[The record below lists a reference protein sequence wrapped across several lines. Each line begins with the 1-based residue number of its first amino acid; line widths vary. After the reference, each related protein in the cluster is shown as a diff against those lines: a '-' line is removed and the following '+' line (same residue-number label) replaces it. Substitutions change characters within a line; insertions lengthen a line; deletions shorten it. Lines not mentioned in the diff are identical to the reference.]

1 MKMAHKLTM
10 GVGWEGRPDFNGLI
24 ERAKLMDEV
33 GVHSIW
39 LAEAWGH
46 DAFTLLTLV
55 AEHTKKIQI
64 GTFIV
69 NIYGR
74 TPGAYAQH
82 FGTLDI
88 LSKGRMIIGLGT
100 TSANV
105 AEHFHGVKFQ
115 PAVTRMREYIDIIN
129 LLMAEQPLK
138 YEGKLFKLQRG
149 FTLRFETE
157 RKHIPIFV
165 GAMNPKS
172 VELTAQ
178 KADGWFPVDIPLS
191 QLGSAI
197 GEFRG
202 VARAA
207 GRDPMAVDVMTPGSV
222 IITRNVERAKTAT
235 ASGLAFY
242 AGRMGTFYSTQLTRY
257 GFGDEVAK
265 IKQAWDARDAK
276 GATAAV
282 SPRMLNE
289 MCYVTEPDDLS
300 GARERLAAQEAAGA
314 TLHRVEIVERDP
326 AVFAKIVEGLSK

>member
-1 MKMAHKLTM
+1 MAHKLTI
-10 GVGWEGRPDFNGLI
+10 GVGWEGKPDFQGLI
-24 ERAKLMDEV
+24 ERSKMMDEA

-55 AEHTKKIQI
+55 AEHTRRIQI

-82 FGTLDI
+82 FGTLDA
-88 LSKGRMIIGLGT
+88 LSEGRMIIGLGT

-129 LLMAEQPLK
+129 MLMAGTPLK
-138 YEGKLFKLQRG
+138 YDGKLFKLQRG
-149 FTLRFETE
+149 FTLRFEPV

-172 VELTAQ
+172 VVLTAQ
-178 KADGWFPVDIPLS
+178 KADGWFPVDIPLGR
-191 QLGSAI
+191 LGEAT
-197 GEFRG
+197 GEFRKI
-202 VARAA
+202 ARDA
-207 GRDPMAVDVMTPGSV
+207 GRDPMALEIMSPGTV
-222 IITRNVERAKTAT
+222 IVTRNVERARNAT

-242 AGRMGTFYSTQLTRY
+242 AGRMGTFYSEQLTRY
-257 GFGDEVAK
+257 GFGDEVKK

-282 SPRMLNE
+282 SPRMLGE
-289 MCYVTEPDDLS
+289 MLYATEPGDLS

-314 TLHRVEIVERDP
+314 TMHRVEIVERDP
-326 AVFAKIVEGLSK
+326 AAFTRIIEGLSK

>member
-1 MKMAHKLTM
+1 MAHKLTI
-10 GVGWEGRPDFNGLI
+10 GVGWEGRPDFAGLI
-24 ERAKLMDEV
+24 ERAKMAEEA

-55 AEHTKKIQI
+55 AEHTKRILI

-82 FGTLDI
+82 FATLDL

-129 LLMAEQPLK
+129 MLIAAQPLK
-138 YEGKLFKLQRG
+138 YQGKLFKLDRG
-149 FTLRFETE
+149 FTLRFETM
-157 RKHIPIFV
+157 RKHIPIFI

-172 VELTAQ
+172 VVLTAQ
-178 KADGWFPVDIPLS
+178 KADGWFPVDIPLGR
-191 QLGSAI
+191 LGEAI
-197 GEFRG
+197 AEFRG

-207 GRDPMAVDVMTPGSV
+207 GRDPMAIEVMTPGSV
-222 IITRNVERAKTAT
+222 IVTRSVEKARTAQAGT
-235 ASGLAFY
+235 LAFY
-242 AGRMGTFYSTQLTRY
+242 AGRMGTFYSEQLTRY

-276 GATAAV
+276 GAAAAV
-282 SPRMLNE
+282 SPRMIDA
-289 MCYVTEPDDLS
+289 MCCVCQPTDL
-300 GARERLAAQEAAGA
+300 GAARERLAAQEEAGA
-314 TLHRVEIVERDP
+314 ALHRVEVVERDAP
-326 AVFAKIVEGLSK
+326 AFTKIVEELSK

>member
-1 MKMAHKLTM
+1 MAHKLTI
-10 GVGWEGRPDFNGLI
+10 GVGWEGKPDFKGLI
-24 ERAKLMDEV
+24 ERAKAADDA
-33 GVHSIW
+33 GIHSLW

-55 AEHTKKIQI
+55 AEHTRRILI

-69 NIYGR
+69 NIYAR

-82 FGTLDI
+82 FGTLDA
-88 LSKGRMIIGLGT
+88 LSEGRMIIGLGT

-105 AEHFHGVKFQ
+105 AEHFHGVRFQ

-129 LLMAEQPLK
+129 LLMEGTPLK

-149 FTLRFETE
+149 FTLRFEPV

-165 GAMNPKS
+165 GAMNPRS
-172 VELTAQ
+172 VVLTAQ
-178 KADGWFPVDIPLS
+178 KADGWFPVDIPLGR
-191 QLGSAI
+191 LGEAV
-197 GEFRG
+197 GEFRK
-202 VARAA
+202 VARDA
-207 GRDPMAVDVMTPGSV
+207 GRDPMAIDIMSPGTV
-222 IITRNVERAKTAT
+222 IVTRNVERAKNAT
-235 ASGLAFY
+235 AGGLAFY
-242 AGRMGTFYSTQLTRY
+242 AGRMGTFYSEQLTRY
-257 GFGDEVAK
+257 GFGDEVIK

-282 SPRMLNE
+282 SPRMLDE
-289 MCYVTEPDDLS
+289 MCYVTEPGDLS

-326 AVFAKIVEGLSK
+326 AAFTKVVEGLSK

>member
-1 MKMAHKLTM
+1 MAHKLTI
-10 GVGWEGRPDFNGLI
+10 GVGWEGKPDFPGLI
-24 ERAKLMDEV
+24 ERAKTADDA
-33 GVHSIW
+33 GIHSLW

-55 AEHTKKIQI
+55 AEHTKRIQI

-69 NIYGR
+69 NIYAR

-82 FGTLDI
+82 FGTLDA
-88 LSKGRMIIGLGT
+88 LSEGRMIIGLGT

-129 LLMAEQPLK
+129 MLMAGTPLK

-149 FTLRFETE
+149 FTLRFEPV

-172 VELTAQ
+172 VVLTAQ
-178 KADGWFPVDIPLS
+178 KADGWFPVDIPLGR
-191 QLGSAI
+191 LGEAV
-197 GEFRG
+197 GEFRKI
-202 VARAA
+202 ARDA
-207 GRDPMAVDVMTPGSV
+207 GRDPMALEIMSPGTV
-222 IITRNVERAKTAT
+222 IVTRNVERAKSAT

-242 AGRMGTFYSTQLTRY
+242 AGRMGTFYSEQLTRY

-289 MCYVTEPDDLS
+289 MCYVTEPGDLS
-300 GARERLAAQEAAGA
+300 GARERLVAQEAAGA
-314 TLHRVEIVERDP
+314 TMHRVEIVEREP
-326 AVFAKIVEGLSK
+326 AAFGRIVEGLSK

>member
-1 MKMAHKLTM
+1 MAHKLTI
-10 GVGWEGRPDFNGLI
+10 GVGWEGKPDFQGLI
-24 ERAKLMDEV
+24 ERAKTADDA
-33 GVHSIW
+33 GIHSLW

-55 AEHTKKIQI
+55 AEHTKRIQI

-69 NIYGR
+69 NIYAR

-82 FGTLDI
+82 FGTLDA
-88 LSKGRMIIGLGT
+88 LSEGRMIIGLGT

-129 LLMAEQPLK
+129 ILMAGTPLK

-149 FTLRFETE
+149 FTLRFEPV

-172 VELTAQ
+172 VVLTAQ
-178 KADGWFPVDIPLS
+178 KADGWFPVDIPLGR
-191 QLGSAI
+191 LGEAV
-197 GEFRG
+197 GEFRKI
-202 VARAA
+202 AREA
-207 GRDPMAVDVMTPGSV
+207 GRDPMALEIMSPGTV
-222 IITRNVERAKTAT
+222 IVTRNVERAKSAT

-242 AGRMGTFYSTQLTRY
+242 AGRMGTFYSEQLTRY

-282 SPRMLNE
+282 SPRMLGE
-289 MCYVTEPDDLS
+289 MCYVTEPGDLS
-300 GARERLAAQEAAGA
+300 GARERLVAQEAAGA
-314 TLHRVEIVERDP
+314 TMHRVEIVERDP
-326 AVFAKIVEGLSK
+326 AAFVRIVEGLSK

>member
-1 MKMAHKLTM
+1 MAHKLTI
-10 GVGWEGRPDFNGLI
+10 GVGWEGKPDFQGLI
-24 ERAKLMDEV
+24 ERAKTADDA
-33 GVHSIW
+33 GIHSLW

-55 AEHTKKIQI
+55 AEHTKRIQI

-69 NIYGR
+69 NIYAR

-82 FGTLDI
+82 FGTLDA
-88 LSKGRMIIGLGT
+88 LSNGRMIIGLGT

-129 LLMAEQPLK
+129 ILMAGTPLK

-149 FTLRFETE
+149 FTLRFEPV

-172 VELTAQ
+172 VVLTAQ
-178 KADGWFPVDIPLS
+178 KADGWFPVDIPLGR
-191 QLGSAI
+191 LGEAA
-197 GEFRG
+197 GEFRK
-202 VARAA
+202 VAREA
-207 GRDPMAVDVMTPGSV
+207 GRDPMALEIMSPGTV
-222 IITRNVERAKTAT
+222 IVTRNVERAKSAT

-242 AGRMGTFYSTQLTRY
+242 AGRMGTFYSEQLTRY
-257 GFGDEVAK
+257 GFGDEVTK

-289 MCYVTEPDDLS
+289 MCYVTEPGDLS
-300 GARERLAAQEAAGA
+300 GARERLVAQEAAGA
-314 TLHRVEIVERDP
+314 TMHRVEIVERDP
-326 AVFAKIVEGLSK
+326 AAFGRIVEGLSK

>member
-1 MKMAHKLTM
+1 MAHKLTI
-10 GVGWEGRPDFNGLI
+10 GVGWEGKPDFNGLI
-24 ERAKLMDEV
+24 ERCRMMDEA
-33 GVHSIW
+33 GIHSIW

-46 DAFTLLTLV
+46 DAFTLLTLA
-55 AEHTKKIQI
+55 AEHTRRIKI

-74 TPGAYAQH
+74 SPGAYAQH
-82 FGTLDI
+82 FGTLDA
-88 LSKGRMIIGLGT
+88 LSEGRMIIGLGT

-129 LLMAEQPLK
+129 MLMAGEPLK
-138 YEGKLFKLQRG
+138 YHGKLFKLDRG
-149 FTLRFETE
+149 FTLRFEPV
-157 RKHIPIFV
+157 RKHIPIYV

-197 GEFRG
+197 NDFRAI
-202 VARAA
+202 ARAA
-207 GRDPMAVDVMTPGSV
+207 GRDPMAIDVMAPGTV
-222 IITRNVERAKTAT
+222 VVTRNVERAKTAH

-242 AGRMGTFYSTQLTRY
+242 AGRMGTFYSTQLTRF

-289 MCYVTEPDDLS
+289 MCYVTEPGDLS

-314 TLHRVEIVERDP
+314 TLHRVEIVEREP
-326 AVFAKIVEGLSK
+326 AAFRKIVEELSK

>member
-1 MKMAHKLTM
+1 MAHKLTI
-10 GVGWEGRPDFNGLI
+10 GVGWEGKPDFKGLI
-24 ERAKLMDEV
+24 ERSKMMDEA

-55 AEHTKKIQI
+55 AEHTRRIQI

-82 FGTLDI
+82 FGTLDA
-88 LSKGRMIIGLGT
+88 LSEGRMIIGLGT

-129 LLMAEQPLK
+129 MLIAGQPLK
-138 YEGKLFKLQRG
+138 YQGKLFKLDRG
-149 FTLRFETE
+149 FTLRFEPV

-178 KADGWFPVDIPLS
+178 KADGWFPVDIPLGR
-191 QLGSAI
+191 LGEAI
-197 GEFRG
+197 ADFRG
-202 VARAA
+202 VARAG
-207 GRDPMAVDVMTPGSV
+207 GRDPKAIDVMTPGSV
-222 IITRNVERAKTAT
+222 IVTRNVERAKTAT

-257 GFGDEVAK
+257 GFGEEVAK

-289 MCYVTEPDDLS
+289 MCYVTQPGDLS

-314 TLHRVEIVERDP
+314 TLHRVDIVERDP
-326 AVFAKIVEGLSK
+326 AAFTKIVEELSK

>member
-1 MKMAHKLTM
+1 MAYKLTM
-10 GVGWEGRPDFNGLI
+10 GIGWEGRPDFNGLI
-24 ERAKLMDEV
+24 ERSKLMDEV
-33 GVHSIW
+33 GIHSIW

-55 AEHTKKIQI
+55 AEHTKRIQI

-129 LLMAEQPLK
+129 MLMAGQPLR

-191 QLGSAI
+191 QLGAAI
-197 GEFRG
+197 SQFRE
-202 VARAA
+202 VARTA
-207 GRDPMAVDVMTPGSV
+207 GRDPAAIDVMTPGSV

-257 GFGDEVAK
+257 GFGDEVKK

-276 GATAAV
+276 AATAAV

-289 MCYVTEPDDLS
+289 MCYVAEPHDLG

-314 TLHRVEIVERDP
+314 TLHRIEIVERDP
-326 AVFAKIVEGLSK
+326 AAFAKIVETLSK

>member
-1 MKMAHKLTM
+1 MAHKLTL
-10 GVGWEGRPDFNGLI
+10 GVGWEGRPDFTGLI
-24 ERAKLMDEV
+24 ERSKIMDEA
-33 GVHSIW
+33 GIHSIW

-55 AEHTKKIQI
+55 AEHTRRIQI

-82 FGTLDI
+82 FGTLDA
-88 LSKGRMIIGLGT
+88 LSEGRMIIGLGT

-105 AEHFHGVKFQ
+105 AEHFHGVRFQ

-129 LLMAEQPLK
+129 MLIAGQPLK

-149 FTLRFETE
+149 FTLRFETV

-191 QLGSAI
+191 RLGEAI
-197 GEFRG
+197 GEFRAI
-202 VARAA
+202 ARAA
-207 GRDPMAVDVMTPGSV
+207 GRDPMAIDVMTPGSV
-222 IITRNVERAKTAT
+222 IVTRNVERARAAT
-235 ASGLAFY
+235 AGGLAFY

-265 IKQAWDARDAK
+265 IKQAWEARDAK
-276 GATAAV
+276 AATAAV
-282 SPRMLNE
+282 SERMLNE
-289 MCYVTEPDDLS
+289 MCYVTTPDDLS
-300 GARERLAAQEAAGA
+300 GARERLAAQEEAGA
-314 TLHRVEIVERDP
+314 TLHRVDIVERDP
-326 AVFAKIVEGLSK
+326 AAFAKIVAELSR

>member
-1 MKMAHKLTM
+1 MAHKLTI
-10 GVGWEGRPDFNGLI
+10 GVGWEGKPDFPGLI
-24 ERAKLMDEV
+24 ERAKTADDA
-33 GVHSIW
+33 GIHSLW

-55 AEHTKKIQI
+55 AEHTKRIQI

-69 NIYGR
+69 NIYAR

-82 FGTLDI
+82 FGTLDA
-88 LSKGRMIIGLGT
+88 LSNGRMIIGLGT

-129 LLMAEQPLK
+129 ILMAGTPLK

-149 FTLRFETE
+149 FTLRFEPV

-172 VELTAQ
+172 VVLTAQ
-178 KADGWFPVDIPLS
+178 KADGWFPVDIPLGR
-191 QLGSAI
+191 LGEAA
-197 GEFRG
+197 GEFRK
-202 VARAA
+202 VAREA
-207 GRDPMAVDVMTPGSV
+207 GRDPMALEIMSPGTV
-222 IITRNVERAKTAT
+222 IVTRNVERAKSAT

-242 AGRMGTFYSTQLTRY
+242 AGRMGTFYSEQLTRY
-257 GFGDEVAK
+257 GFGDEVTK

-289 MCYVTEPDDLS
+289 MCYVTEPGDLS
-300 GARERLAAQEAAGA
+300 GARERLVAQEAAGA
-314 TLHRVEIVERDP
+314 TMHRVEIVERDP
-326 AVFAKIVEGLSK
+326 AAFGRIVEGLSK

>member
-1 MKMAHKLTM
+1 MGGEAMAHKLTI
-10 GVGWEGRPDFNGLI
+10 GVGWEGRPDFKGLI
-24 ERAKLMDEV
+24 ERSKVMDEA

-55 AEHTKKIQI
+55 AEHTRRIQI

-82 FGTLDI
+82 FGTLDV
-88 LSKGRMIIGLGT
+88 LSEGRMIIGLGT

-105 AEHFHGVKFQ
+105 AE
-115 PAVTRMREYIDIIN
+115 
-129 LLMAEQPLK
+129 PLK
-138 YEGKLFKLQRG
+138 YDGKLFKLQRG
-149 FTLRFETE
+149 FTLRFETA

-172 VELTAQ
+172 VDLTAQ
-178 KADGWFPVDIPLS
+178 KADGWFPVDIPLGR
-191 QLGSAI
+191 LGEAVA
-197 GEFRG
+197 EFRAT
-202 VARAA
+202 ARAA
-207 GRDPMAVDVMTPGSV
+207 GRDPMAIDIMTPGTV
-222 IITRNVERAKTAT
+222 IITRGVERAKTAQ

-276 GATAAV
+276 AATAAV

-289 MCYVTEPDDLS
+289 MCYVTEPGDLG

-326 AVFAKIVEGLSK
+326 AAFTKIVEELAK